1 MDKKYLKCAVNVI
14 KYLQCLCMMTG
25 KYFARSC
32 AMNSLE
38 KLAPYIVLIL
48 SILFLN
54 ACGPHKSSKV
64 INPDSKARTPQC
76 LAQQNPCQF
85 DLGAGQVQVLFN
97 VDKVIAEQ
105 PFTMLVNYHGSEKIA
120 NITGYL
126 EGGDMFMGK
135 IPLFIEQ
142 RLLSSRV
149 NKPALENIP
158 TKQTVQHQQDNNQ
171 VFQADVLVGSCSA
184 EQMTWHIWLTF
195 TTVKN
200 TTYHKML
207 TIVSYRR

>member
-1 MDKKYLKCAVNVI
+1 MMAGKC
-14 KYLQCLCMMTG
+14 
-25 KYFARSC
+25 FARSC

-48 SILFLN
+48 STLFLN
-54 ACGPHKSSKV
+54 ACGPQKSSKV

-76 LAQQNPCQF
+76 LAQQSPCQF
-85 DLGAGQVQVLFN
+85 DLGAGQVQVLFDVN
-97 VDKVIAEQ
+97 KVLAEQ
-105 PFTMLVNYHGSEKIA
+105 PFTMFVNYQGSEKIA

-126 EGGDMFMGK
+126 EGADMFMGK

-142 RLLSSRV
+142 RLLSSTV
-149 NKPALENIP
+149 NKQALANIPSP
-158 TKQTVQHQQDNNQ
+158 TKQTAQHQQDKKQ
-171 VFQADVLVGSCSA
+171 VFQADVLVGSCAA

-195 TTVKN
+195 TTMKN
-200 TTYHKML
+200 KIYHKML